1 MTNQV
6 ASRYGPPKTLA
17 STGPLVA
24 GLLVKV
30 QPRIWDSLV
39 RSGLGSLLDTVGVE
53 EREQAKLPG
62 GRGVEGKFTRCDDSA
77 LVMAVSQLSS
87 RRHLRTGEP
96 RDMWGLSVIRLATLN
111 TYDKH

>member
-62 GRGVEGKFTRCDDSA
+62 GRGVEGKFTRCDEQRPCDGCVSA
-77 LVMAVSQLSS
+77 FKQEAPEN
-87 RRHLRTGEP
+87 RR
-96 RDMWGLSVIRLATLN
+96 AT
-111 TYDKH
+111 